1 MNSTVLPAEASA
13 PPRRSLRNLLVTFAL
28 LAAILVAAIIV
39 LGTGKLSVPWNRVAA
54 ALTLVDRDPALTQVI
69 WGVRLPRVVTALGV
83 GAALGAAGA
92 VFQSLSRN
100 ALGSPDI
107 IGFSSGAAAG
117 AVAQIVLFNAGR
129 LATASA
135 AVAAGLLTAVV
146 VYFLARQDGQSR
158 GDRLVLVG
166 IGVGAFLSALTTLL
180 LAKGDL
186 NLAQNARLW
195 LSGSLT
201 GRTWMDAAP
210 IAVAALILIPL
221 LALARPS
228 LDVLEMG
235 DDQALQL
242 GLSAERVRL
251 VTMGLAVVLTALA
264 TAAAGPIAFVAL
276 AAPQLASRL
285 TGSPGVPVGTGA
297 LTGAA
302 LLVGADLLT
311 LHLPV
316 NVGLPVGLTTAILG
330 GIYLLALLRKD
341 ERS

>member
-1 MNSTVLPAEASA
+1 MTSAVLPSQASA
-13 PPRRSLRNLLVTFAL
+13 PTRRSLRKLLVTFSL
-28 LAAILVAAIIV
+28 LAAILIAAIIV

-129 LATASA
+129 LATALA
-135 AVAAGLLTAVV
+135 AVVAGLLTAVV
-146 VYFLARQDGQSR
+146 VYFLARLDGQSR
-158 GDRLVLVG
+158 GGRLVLVG

-285 TGSPGVPVGTGA
+285 TGSPGVPIGTGA